1 MREPTRVNRETRQEQ
16 KATLH
21 EKPTRIAQQLT
32 SREEQL
38 QQQKEFGEGRQ
49 REPLREKEKKESK
62 KQNIEKQLREMEQ
75 QLRGKDEQQQ
85 NLEKQLREMEKQLA
99 HCQGQLR
106 KNEKQE
112 TKLQKQLKEKEQ
124 QLTSL
129 RCDNEKENA
138 YLQQKLSLQLKEL
151 DDLQKELRD
160 REQDNVDLQKDLSAA
175 KETVSKYESQL
186 RSRDW
191 VLNRDE
197 IQLTDYCLGAG
208 GWGRVFKGR
217 FCGCAVAI
225 KQLHQPTL
233 SPQERDLFEREMDI
247 ASRCRHPCL
256 LQFIGATQD
265 EKSPL
270 FVTELMET
278 SLRALLGKRHLSGTE
293 ITVISLDVARA
304 LNYLHQR
311 KPEPIVHRDVSS
323 ANVLLWKQNDQW
335 KGKLSDYGTVRF
347 LQEIMTKAP
356 GNISYSAPEVG
367 SPYNQTVKVRLVN
380 VIPDAFCAVNNRYP
394 SFY

>member
-1 MREPTRVNRETRQEQ
+1 MQPTRVNRETRQEQ

-32 SREEQL
+32 SRKKQL
-38 QQQKEFGEGRQ
+38 QQQKEFGEGWQ
-49 REPLREKEKKESK
+49 LEPLREKEKKGSK
-62 KQNIEKQLREMEQ
+62 KQNI
-75 QLRGKDEQQQ
+75 
-85 NLEKQLREMEKQLA
+85 EKQLREMEKQLA

-112 TKLQKQLKEKEQ
+112 TKLRKQLTEKEQ

-138 YLQQKLSLQLKEL
+138 YLQQKLSLKLKEL

-160 REQDNVDLQKDLSAA
+160 REQDNVDLQKDLSAT
-175 KETVSKYESQL
+175 KEKVSKYESYL

-197 IQLTDYCLGAG
+197 IQLTDNCLGAG

-233 SPQERDLFEREMDI
+233 SLLKNVICLNGKWTLLQGAVILACCSSLVRPKTKRVL
-247 ASRCRHPCL
+247 CL
-256 LQFIGATQD
+256 LQ
-265 EKSPL
+265 
-270 FVTELMET
+270 
-278 SLRALLGKRHLSGTE
+278 
-293 ITVISLDVARA
+293 
-304 LNYLHQR
+304 
-311 KPEPIVHRDVSS
+311 SS
-323 ANVLLWKQNDQW
+323 WKQV
-335 KGKLSDYGTVRF
+335 Y
-347 LQEIMTKAP
+347 EH
-356 GNISYSAPEVG
+356 
-367 SPYNQTVKVRLVN
+367 
-380 VIPDAFCAVNNRYP
+380 C
-394 SFY
+394 